1 LSELAIIGAGS
12 WGTALSIVLAPRFRR
27 VRLWAYDPGLADKI
41 RTTRENAPYLP
52 GFRVGENVLP
62 TDDLAE
68 ALDDVPIA
76 LIVIPTQFLRKVF
89 QRMVPLLHAQV
100 ALVSAAK
107 GIENGSLLRM
117 SQVLQEVAAPRF
129 AARVAVLSGPT
140 FAREIASGQ
149 PAAVAISSA
158 DSELATTI
166 QKAFSGPSF
175 RLYTN
180 SDPAG
185 VEIGAALKNVIAIG
199 AGICHGLGLGNNTL
213 AALITRGLAEI
224 SRLAVEAGGQPQTL
238 AGLAGL
244 GDLVLTC
251 TGELSRNRRVGLELA
266 HGRNLPEILTSTNM
280 VPEGVETTYAA
291 VELAR
296 ALQVEMP
303 ITAQMYEV
311 LKLGKE
317 PRNAIRHLMDRTLKA
332 E

>member
-1 LSELAIIGAGS
+1 LSDLAIIGAGS
-12 WGTALSIVLAPRFRR
+12 WGTALSIVLAPRFQR
-27 VRLWAYDPGLADKI
+27 VRLWAYDPGLADEI
-41 RTTRENAPYLP
+41 RTTRENTPYLP
-52 GFRVGENVLP
+52 GFQVAGNVLP

-68 ALDDVPIA
+68 ALDSASIA

-89 QRMVPLLHAQV
+89 KRMVPLLHAQV
-100 ALVSAAK
+100 TLISAAK

-117 SQVLQEVAAPRF
+117 SQVLEEEAASRF

-140 FAREIASGQ
+140 FAREIAGGQ

-224 SRLAVEAGGQPQTL
+224 SRLAVEAGGRPQTL

-266 HGRNLPEILTSTNM
+266 RGRKLPEILASTNM

-317 PRNAIRHLMDRTLKA
+317 PRDAIRHLMDRTLKA